1 MDTVLG
7 TTMAFRK
14 SGVQAC
20 PCLSW
25 NSYFDTTSHPHAEL
39 RTMALPRNQPPGSS
53 NHPGTPPAS
62 LSPVRTMEPQVL
74 KARRPGDRRQA
85 GRQCDR
91 TFPSGTPDSAS
102 VWPRHL
108 WERIIPPL
116 LQAGSAALTFC
127 HVQWVGKEEVQM
139 CMPAQHQ
146 SCIRAFSNTH
156 EKHITFVEEGL
167 WFNG

>member
-108 WERIIPPL
+108 WERNHPSTAPSWVS
-116 LQAGSAALTFC
+116 GSDILPCAMGRQGGSTNVHACPTSELY
-127 HVQWVGKEEVQM
+127 K
-139 CMPAQHQ
+139 
-146 SCIRAFSNTH
+146 SI
-156 EKHITFVEEGL
+156 
-167 WFNG
+167 